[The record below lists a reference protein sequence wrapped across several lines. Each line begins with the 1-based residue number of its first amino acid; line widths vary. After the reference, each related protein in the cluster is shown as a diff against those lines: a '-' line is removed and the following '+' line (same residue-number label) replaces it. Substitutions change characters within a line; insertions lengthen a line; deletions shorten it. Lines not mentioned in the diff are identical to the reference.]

1 MQLARG
7 FLLQG
12 RGGERRRGVAL
23 DRLGLDILDR
33 EGAVSRPVCEAMARA
48 AKKTFS
54 ATYGISVTGIAG
66 PDGGNDGKPVG
77 LVYLAIAGPGK
88 DSIYVEKKVF
98 PGERDLVRA
107 QAATRALDLLRRNL
121 EAESSENGPS

>member
-1 MQLARG
+1 MLYLAIDPGDKRT
-7 FLLQG
+7 
-12 RGGERRRGVAL
+12 
-23 DRLGLDILDR
+23 GL
-33 EGAVSRPVCEAMARA
+33 AV
-48 AKKTFS
+48 
-54 ATYGISVTGIAG
+54 GDDVTGIAG

-77 LVYLAIAGPGK
+77 LVYLAIAGAGK